1 MLISW
6 MFTGM
11 TSSRKP
17 RDSASGIDR
26 SFMRKQKGHVSSQ
39 ALRQWLEQL
48 LEGSCSRKEHG
59 LKGLVWSITLS
70 AAEVEQETFQ
80 IVSATIELVSHGLKL
95 VGCHASQPA
104 FLLDLNRSPS
114 LCSFAKVL
122 IHKR

>member
-1 MLISW
+1 VKLDANRHDKLKETPIFCFGHRCVGRSR
-6 MFTGM
+6 GSKRV
-11 TSSRKP
+11 TSRC
-17 RDSASGIDR
+17 RD
-26 SFMRKQKGHVSSQ
+26 Q

-48 LEGSCSRKEHG
+48 LEGSCSRREHG

-104 FLLDLNRSPS
+104 FLLDLNCSPS
-114 LCSFAKVL
+114 LCSLRKS
-122 IHKR
+122 